1 MLEKTLA
8 IVIVV
13 VIALTA
19 LVLTFVLARCL
30 MKQSSIGQ
38 MEEEEKGCKQ
48 SAKAWLD
55 EHLSVFHRLRGRGQ
69 EEQQSQNVIV
79 QGDDIRE
86 VEHVDIRIDDQDT
99 SRPNPDLESSEV

>member
-1 MLEKTLA
+1 M
-8 IVIVV
+8 

-38 MEEEEKGCKQ
+38 TEEEEKGCKQ

-55 EHLSVFHRLRGRGQ
+55 ENLGVLHRLRRRRQ
-69 EEQQSQNVIV
+69 EEQQSQNDIA
-79 QGDDIRE
+79 QADDIRQ
-86 VEHVDIRIDDQDT
+86 VEHVEIRIDDQET
-99 SRPNPDLESSEV
+99 SRPNPDIE

>member
-38 MEEEEKGCKQ
+38 MEEEKGCKQ

-55 EHLSVFHRLRGRGQ
+55 ENLSVLHRLRGRGQ
-69 EEQQSQNVIV
+69 EEQQSQNDIV
-79 QGDDIRE
+79 QGVDIRE

>member
-1 MLEKTLA
+1 
-8 IVIVV
+8 
-13 VIALTA
+13 
-19 LVLTFVLARCL
+19 

-55 EHLSVFHRLRGRGQ
+55 ENLSFLRKLRGRGQ
-69 EEQQSQNVIV
+69 AEQQSQNDIV
-79 QGDDIRE
+79 QGDDILE

-99 SRPNPDLESSEV
+99 SRPNPDLE